1 MFYFEQTSQPA
12 RQTSVWLCGQA
23 YLEPLPVGLHLEDD
37 ARVRLRQSIS
47 VGNAFA
53 RHTQLDLGQAG
64 AVKDPQRVGSRLVN
78 VAHLL
83 HSVLENKK
91 GEEND
96 APVTAI
102 FFKGGSVPVPTPIQE
117 TVRTQMRMFEVSIIS
132 PFKTTSNFSEVGNS
146 PPYHNQNKAS
156 QPEAGTLG

>member
-1 MFYFEQTSQPA
+1 MFYIEQTSQPA
-12 RQTSVWLCGQA
+12 RQASVWLCGQA

-102 FFKGGSVPVPTPIQE
+102 FFKGKKRPRAHPHTGNCSARRCECLKSLLSHLSKRLAISV
-117 TVRTQMRMFEVSIIS
+117 
-132 PFKTTSNFSEVGNS
+132 K
-146 PPYHNQNKAS
+146 
-156 QPEAGTLG
+156 